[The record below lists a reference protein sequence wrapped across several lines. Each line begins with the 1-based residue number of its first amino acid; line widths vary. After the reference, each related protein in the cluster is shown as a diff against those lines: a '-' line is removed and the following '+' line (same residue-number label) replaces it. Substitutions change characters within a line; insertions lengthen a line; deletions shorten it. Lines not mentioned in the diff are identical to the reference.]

1 MAFLNM
7 ELKETYASITRPVAY
22 DITKQ
27 LLKKLAVEDN
37 IRIFFP
43 GANGKSQTWNSGE
56 VQSQDGANF
65 NTKQH
70 VRINVKED
78 YMEDDYLTM
87 YSSQRNNPL
96 IFLDPLTKISMHPI
110 YSRTK
115 VTLSVSYRTKDRF
128 EAESFRDNWKR
139 KIAENREYMTFTAK
153 YTYPIP
159 ETTEQA
165 LYILYLLRNNRKKE
179 CKDYSEYVFKY
190 GTPALTSLTNVAG
203 NGDTLA
209 VEETQLMVQGILS
222 DIAPPEPE
230 KDDKG
235 AVWLVNFDMEYQ
247 YDKVIAINL
256 TYPLLVQNQLVPE
269 PLQPELLFD
278 VNELHAKLSQSRN
291 WFNYIQS
298 NMGYMQYVRGAY
310 IRIPKFDDWSHH
322 VRFKNYKPLLTAM
335 LTVDEENPRDI
346 FSLKDMGEYHL
357 LPALQEVFSKTS
369 LYLTAPYES
378 PFLIQL
384 YKNDSPLPKEY
395 IHVDKDLNITAT
407 FDLDPNEMYHIVIS
421 ILTDIRLLGKEAEKR
436 FFNNQPLVYSWL
448 DIRIGHSP
456 GTTPD
461 GGYPKVYPN
470 GQVDFDEFRK
480 IVKEY
485 NLASEENYAHHYPG
499 KVMSTLAFFGVFT
512 HRKDELPEYDSS
524 NK

>member
-22 DITKQ
+22 DIAKQ

-56 VQSQDGANF
+56 IQSQDGANF

-78 YMEDDYLTM
+78 YVEDDYLTM
-87 YSSQRNNPL
+87 YSNQRNNPY
-96 IFLDPLTKISMHPI
+96 IFLDPLTRISMHPI

-115 VTLSVSYRTKDRF
+115 VTLTVSYRTRDRY

-153 YTYPIP
+153 YLYPIP

-165 LYILYLLRNNRKKE
+165 LYILYLMRNNRKKE
-179 CKDYSEYVFKY
+179 CKSYSEFVFKY
-190 GTPALTSLTNVAG
+190 GTPALTSLTNTAG

-209 VEETQLMVQGILS
+209 VEETQVGIQGILA
-222 DIAPPEPE
+222 DTAPPEAE

-235 AVWLVNFDMEYQ
+235 AVWVVNFDIEYQ

-256 TYPLLVQNQLVPE
+256 TYPLLVQNQLVPT

-278 VNELHAKLSQSRN
+278 INELNAKLTQSRN

-298 NMGYMQYVRGAY
+298 SMGYMQYVRGAY
-310 IRIPKFDDWSHH
+310 VRIPKFDDWSHH
-322 VRFKNYKPLLTAM
+322 VRFKNYRPLLTAM
-335 LTVDEENPRDI
+335 LTVDENNPRDI
-346 FSLKDMGEYHL
+346 FNLKDMGEYKL
-357 LPALQEVFSKTS
+357 MDAVQESFSKNS
-369 LYLTAPYES
+369 LWLTQPYES
-378 PFLIQL
+378 PFIIQL
-384 YKNDSPLPKEY
+384 YRGDQPLPHDY
-395 IHVDKDLNITAT
+395 LHVDRDLNIISTY
-407 FDLDPNEMYHIVIS
+407 DLDPNEMYHIVIS
-421 ILTDIRLLGKEAEKR
+421 ILNDIRLLSKEAEKR
-436 FFNNQPLVYSWL
+436 FFFSKSMVYTWL
-448 DIRIGHSP
+448 DIRIGHA
-456 GTTPD
+456 PD
-461 GGYPKVYPN
+461 DGYPKVHPN
-470 GQVDFDEFRK
+470 GHVDFDEFIK
-480 IVKEY
+480 IAKQY
-485 NLASEENYAHHYPG
+485 NLASEENYAYHYPG
-499 KVMSTLAFFGVFT
+499 KVMSTLAFFGIVA
-512 HRKDELPEYDSS
+512 HRRDELLDSIIP